1 MNLLAQNL
9 ISEYTLVKT
18 TYFLKTYLFLIR
30 LFDTAF
36 SLDAE
41 VAYSS
46 PRIGAVT
53 EFNRS

>member
-1 MNLLAQNL
+1 VNLLAQNL